1 MQINRLADF
10 CRTARVP
17 VIWVQNITLDA
28 TGDNAGL
35 YTAFHDRSRLENL
48 CNESKGTEIF
58 SSFKRSLIL

>member
-1 MQINRLADF
+1 
-10 CRTARVP
+10 
-17 VIWVQNITLDA
+17 LDA